1 MQNII
6 KNQVAQATMNTDV
19 VVSIP
24 TLLTVDGR
32 LGWNIKRFKTTITM
46 PSSIIST
53 ADATITVQLNTETG
67 LQSFI
72 DPDNVAQSLYL
83 FNGIAA
89 STSGYQIAPHQEWIS
104 DAGRLTV
111 EPNLFLVLSTTGLTG
126 VMIVYT
132 EIEYETV
139 KLTDMEVMR
148 LLQGGA

>member
-6 KNQVAQATMNTDV
+6 KSVITQATLNTDV
-19 VVSIP
+19 ALTIP

-46 PSSIIST
+46 PSSIVPTS
-53 ADATITVQLNTETG
+53 DATITVQLNTETG
-67 LQSFI
+67 LQSFT
-72 DPDNVAQSLYL
+72 DADNVCQSLYL

-89 STSGYQIAPHQEWIS
+89 STSGFQVAPHQEWVS
-104 DAGRLTV
+104 DVGRLTV
-111 EPNLFLVLSTTGLTG
+111 EPNLYVVLSTTGLAG
-126 VMIVYT
+126 VMIAYT